1 MSDSGFRWYAAKT
14 CQLQEKDMSAPNN
27 WSDAKLAGMK
37 KLIEEEQAKR
47 KPKPKAKPTKEE
59 GGGTI

>member
-1 MSDSGFRWYAAKT
+1 
-14 CQLQEKDMSAPNN
+14 MSAPNN